1 MDKSVPPLVPRLAD
15 PRLPEVRQVLPGDTL
30 QLCTCARSGQLPDCS
45 ADCSQGL
52 HLTIK
57 RAQHLL
63 LCRCG
68 QSRRLPYC
76 DGSHQ
81 APARGLKAKWLRFFA
96 KG

>member
-1 MDKSVPPLVPRLAD
+1 MDKSAAPVVTRLAD
-15 PRLPEVRQVLPGDTL
+15 PRHPEVRQVQPGDAL
-30 QLCTCARSGQLPDCS
+30 HLCTCARSGQLPDCPT
-45 ADCSQGL
+45 DCPQGL
-52 HLTIK
+52 RLTIT

-68 QSRRLPYC
+68 QSKRLPYC

-81 APARGLKAKWLRFFA
+81 PPAVGLKARWARFFA

>member
-1 MDKSVPPLVPRLAD
+1 MDKSVVPVVARLAD
-15 PRLPEVRQVLPGDTL
+15 PRLPEVRSVLPGDTL
-30 QLCTCARSGQLPDCS
+30 HLCTCARSGQLPDCP
-45 ADCSQGL
+45 QGL
-52 HLTIK
+52 HLTIT

-68 QSRRLPYC
+68 KSRRLPYC

-81 APARGLKAKWLRFFA
+81 APASGVKAKWLRFFA